1 MKTKLPNIHPGEVLR
16 EEFLT
21 PMEISAYRLTKDTGL
36 PHSRVSELLAGNRGV
51 SADTALR
58 LARYFGTTPDFWL
71 NLQNSYDI
79 EETER
84 ENGPAIRKRIRPV
97 ELIAS

>member
-1 MKTKLPNIHPGEVLR
+1 MKAKLPNIHPGEILR

-21 PMEISAYRLTKDTGL
+21 PMGVSAYRLAKDTGL
-36 PHSRVSELLAGNRGV
+36 PHSRASDLLAGRRGV

-71 NLQNSYDI
+71 NLQSAYDL
-79 EETER
+79 EEASR
-84 ENGPAIRKRIRPV
+84 AVGDAIRHRVRPRAV
-97 ELIAS
+97 AVG

>member
-21 PMEISAYRLTKDTGL
+21 PMGISAYRLTKDTGL
-36 PHSRVSELLAGNRGV
+36 PHSRVSDLLAGNRGV

-71 NLQNSYDI
+71 NLQSAYDL
-79 EETER
+79 EEASR
-84 ENGPAIRKRIRPV
+84 ENGEAIRERIRPV
-97 ELIAS
+97 ELAAS

>member
-1 MKTKLPNIHPGEVLR
+1 MKNKLPNIHPGEILR

-21 PMEISAYRLTKDTGL
+21 PMEISAYRLTKETGL
-36 PHSRVSELLAGNRGV
+36 PHSRVSDLLAGRRGV

-71 NLQNSYDI
+71 NLQSAYDL
-79 EETER
+79 EEANR
-84 ENGPAIRKRIRPV
+84 EYGDEIRERIRPI
-97 ELIAS
+97 ELAAS

>member
-1 MKTKLPNIHPGEVLR
+1 MKSKLPNIHPGEILR

-21 PMEISAYRLTKDTGL
+21 PMGLSAYRLTKETGL
-36 PHSRVSELLAGNRGV
+36 PHSRVSDLLAGRRGV

-71 NLQNSYDI
+71 NLQSAYDL
-79 EETER
+79 EEASR
-84 ENGPAIRKRIRPV
+84 EYGAEINERIRPV
-97 ELIAS
+97 AMAG

>member
-16 EEFLT
+16 EEFLI
-21 PMEISAYRLTKDTGL
+21 PIGISAYRLAKDTGL
-36 PHSRVSELLAGNRGV
+36 PHSRVSDLLAGRRGV

-71 NLQNSYDI
+71 NLQTAYAL
-79 EETER
+79 EEADREHGTE
-84 ENGPAIRKRIRPV
+84 IRDRIRPV
-97 ELIAS
+97 ELAAS